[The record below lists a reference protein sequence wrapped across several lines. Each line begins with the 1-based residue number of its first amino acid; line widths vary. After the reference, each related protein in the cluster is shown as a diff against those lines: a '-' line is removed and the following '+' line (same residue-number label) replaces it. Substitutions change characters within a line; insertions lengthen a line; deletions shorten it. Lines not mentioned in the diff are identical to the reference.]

1 MPVKR
6 AAPLGGQGRD
16 LERRA
21 LVAPPECPGDR
32 DQVERKTDR
41 GQKLFAR
48 IRKREPGPAAQ
59 GPPHLRP
66 PGAEPRFVLTPA
78 TLGLPT
84 ARPGICEC
92 VKVLAA
98 SRNWNAAWGPRSPAA
113 RLVRQRAWTRPS
125 IQKQEELTGGN
136 VSSVSTPG
144 RDLLPMMPGKYRSV
158 AEFRPFECKM

>member
-1 MPVKR
+1 MREGRSWPRLSVQGTQTKWKEKPTADRNFSPGLESVCRGLPPR
-6 AAPLGGQGRD
+6 ARPTC
-16 LERRA
+16 
-21 LVAPPECPGDR
+21 APPPR
-32 DQVERKTDR
+32 
-41 GQKLFAR
+41 
-48 IRKREPGPAAQ
+48 
-59 GPPHLRP
+59 
-66 PGAEPRFVLTPA
+66 AEPRFVLTPA
-78 TLGLPT
+78 TLGLPA

-144 RDLLPMMPGKYRSV
+144 RDLLPMMPGKHRSV